1 MKTKEEIKNR
11 IDELRASLE
20 YHNKRYYDMDAP
32 EISDFEYDMMI
43 RELKE
48 LEEANPE
55 FLTET
60 SPTQHVGGSTKRE
73 AGVRVKHNVPM
84 LSLDD
89 IFSKE
94 EVFDFVHGMQERL
107 DHPEFVVEQKIDGLS
122 MTLRYEN
129 GKLVLAETRGD
140 GLNYGEDV
148 TQNAFVIPDVKRVL
162 KDAPEYLEI
171 RGEVYMTRENFE
183 RANERQEMLG
193 QKAFANP
200 RNCAAG
206 TLRQL
211 DSQVVKERGLSMF
224 IFNLQQVRGREF
236 HKHTECYDYL
246 KSVGVAVIPQ

>member
-1 MKTKEEIKNR
+1 
-11 IDELRASLE
+11 
-20 YHNKRYYDMDAP
+20 
-32 EISDFEYDMMI
+32 
-43 RELKE
+43 
-48 LEEANPE
+48 
-55 FLTET
+55 
-60 SPTQHVGGSTKRE
+60 
-73 AGVRVKHNVPM
+73 M

-236 HKHTECYDYL
+236 HKHTECYD
-246 KSVGVAVIPQ
+246 